1 MAAPQMFDSS
11 ASGAFFAGFFAGFL
25 AGFASSPAQ
34 ARSTARPMRR
44 GPVDPPAPI
53 RTARSEP
60 RQLRLRRAPTRRGAY
75 SFGAF
80 FAGSFLAAF
89 FGGGGLMKASIFF
102 ASMLRSSRSPNL
114 SRSFFCSASS

>member
-1 MAAPQMFDSS
+1 MNVSI
-11 ASGAFFAGFFAGFL
+11 FFASMFSNSAH
-25 AGFASSPAQ
+25 
-34 ARSTARPMRR
+34 RR
-44 GPVDPPAPI
+44 GPLRRGRGDLRRPARI
-53 RTARSEP
+53 GTARSES
-60 RQLRLRRAPTRRGAY
+60 RHLRLRRAPTRRGAY

-114 SRSFFCSASS
+114 SRSFFWSPSL